1 MQIDKMSEREL
12 RAGMNADRE
21 RRAYAALQA
30 YRRETRT
37 DEDDALADLL
47 CDLQH
52 WASRNGYCFQSELER
67 ADMYFEAET
76 GET

>member
-1 MQIDKMSEREL
+1 MIPNDPD
-12 RAGMNADRE
+12 GMNADRE
-21 RRAYAALQA
+21 RWAYAALQA
-30 YRRETRT
+30 FRRETRT

-52 WASRNGYCFQSELER
+52 WASRNGVDFDAEMRR
-67 ADMYFEAET
+67 ADMHFEAET